1 MSISDNGLSMIW
13 SKGYDRLAM
22 RLATMIPNT
31 PDSTVLEMGC
41 GRGQLTLPLASSL
54 KGRIIAVDRSKRD
67 VEMLEEALRER
78 GFDGR
83 VETMAVD
90 ACDIELEDGVVD
102 AAVSNFFFGWIDEG
116 KIRRVIQGQR
126 RILKEGGVMLH
137 SDFLPK
143 AENQSQAVAIEQGRA
158 VNNQDPSVKWWTPE
172 ELCTVIKH
180 EGFLDINVFSF
191 DWRIRFDYHM
201 AARQLERW
209 GAKKDFIRRK
219 EGVLKAHGMELPKS
233 YIVQARK
240 PGV

>member
-90 ACDIELEDGVVD
+90 AV
-102 AAVSNFFFGWIDEG
+102 VSNFFFGWIDEG
-116 KIRRVIQGQR
+116 KARSLIQWLGRV
-126 RILKEGGVMLH
+126 LKEGGVMLH

-158 VNNQDPSVKWWTPE
+158 VNNQDPSIKWW
-172 ELCTVIKH
+172 
-180 EGFLDINVFSF
+180 
-191 DWRIRFDYHM
+191 
-201 AARQLERW
+201 
-209 GAKKDFIRRK
+209 
-219 EGVLKAHGMELPKS
+219 
-233 YIVQARK
+233 
-240 PGV
+240 

>member
-1 MSISDNGLSMIW
+1 MSNSSEDLSMIW

-31 PDSTVLEMGC
+31 PDSIMLEMGC
-41 GRGQLTLPLASSL
+41 GRGQLTIPLASSL
-54 KGRIIAVDRSKRD
+54 KGKLIAVDRSKRD

-78 GFDGR
+78 GLDGR

-102 AAVSNFFFGWIDEG
+102 VAVSNFFFGWIDEG
-116 KIRRVIQGQR
+116 KARSLIQWLGRV
-126 RILKEGGVMLH
+126 LKEGGVMLH

-143 AENQSQAVAIEQGRA
+143 AKNQSQAVAIEQGMA
-158 VNNQDPSVKWWTPE
+158 MNNQDPSVKWWTPE
-172 ELCTVIKH
+172 ELCTVIKS
-180 EGFLDINVFSF
+180 EGFLDVKDSSF
-191 DWRIRFDYHM
+191 DWRIKFDYHM

-209 GAKKDFIRRK
+209 GAKKDFISRK